1 MARPEPDQPLLPSVL
16 DRLIDLEPGTTT
28 EARPRASAR
37 LEELKR
43 SVRRDLEWLLN
54 SRRLLASPPPGAEH
68 APRSL
73 LSFGLPDFSHVSL
86 ENSEHR
92 EALRRTVEEAI
103 SRFEPRLMAVEVTMP
118 EGDALRRGV
127 RFRIEGLLRV
137 EPSPEPVSFDST
149 LRLPTRD
156 FVVED

>member
-1 MARPEPDQPLLPSVL
+1 MSRPTPDQPLLPSVL
-16 DRLIDLEPGTTT
+16 DRLIDLDPGTTT
-28 EARPRASAR
+28 EAEAR
-37 LEELKR
+37 SSSRIEELKQ

-54 SRRLLASPPPGAEH
+54 SRRLLASPPPGALH
-68 APRSL
+68 APNSL

-92 EALRRTVEEAI
+92 ESLRRTVEEAI
-103 SRFEPRLMAVEVTMP
+103 GRFEPRLIAVEVTMP
-118 EGDALRRGV
+118 EGDALRRGI

-137 EPSPEPVSFDST
+137 EPNPEPVSFDST